1 MTFNVPT
8 QIFVYWGKM
17 TTIRIICMFEAVKSK
32 SENVMCI
39 RQRCQNTGSKHSFYL
54 RYIEFGTHEWK
65 RKKGDHTHKHA
76 QQ

>member
-1 MTFNVPT
+1 
-8 QIFVYWGKM
+8 
-17 TTIRIICMFEAVKSK
+17 MFEAVISK
-32 SENVMCI
+32 YENVICI

-65 RKKGDHTHKHA
+65 RKKGDHTQKHA